1 MTIGNIIIYISLFFS
16 LYVAVLYILV
26 WWNNKDQIYTPKLK
40 GKCPKVC
47 IIVPCFNEEKTII
60 KTVRSL
66 LKLDY
71 PKDKLE
77 ILVIDD
83 GSTDK
88 TYQKA
93 KTLEKHK
100 QVKIFYKKN
109 GGKYTALNYGLKK
122 TEAEFVGCLD
132 ADSFVAP
139 NALRLVMAKFK
150 DSETMSVTSSIK
162 IYQPK
167 NIVQQ
172 IQKIEFIFGI
182 FLRQV
187 YSFLNSITVTPGPF
201 TIFRK
206 KVFDELGPYRK
217 GHNTEDLEIAFRM
230 QSKHYKIVNAPDA
243 CVYTLAPSSFKKL
256 WRQRK
261 RWYYGFIRNAWDYR
275 ALVLNKKY
283 GDFGLFVLPVIFL
296 AILIFIVINFY
307 TIFLVSQDIIHRF
320 ALWRLTGFSFNQL
333 NLNINWFFLNTNPYI
348 FLLTL
353 LLGISIIT
361 VLLGKRMSNE
371 NDKIGKSFIF
381 FLLFY
386 GPLYFIWWMSAIF
399 EVALKKKNKW

>member
-1 MTIGNIIIYISLFFS
+1 MTIGNIIIYLSIFFFLYAGILLF
-16 LYVAVLYILV
+16 LVLLD
-26 WWNNKDQIYTPKLK
+26 NKNQIYKPKLK
-40 GKCPKVC
+40 KNYSKVC
-47 IIVPCFNEEKTII
+47 IIVPCFNEEETIV

-66 LKLDY
+66 LKLNY

-93 KTLEKHK
+93 KSLEQYK
-100 QVKIFYKKN
+100 QIKVFHKKN
-109 GGKYTALNYGLKK
+109 GGKYTALNYGLTK
-122 TEAEFVGCLD
+122 TKAEFVGCLD

-139 NALRLVMAKFK
+139 NALRLAMAKFK
-150 DSETMSVTSSIK
+150 DSKTMCVTTSVK

-167 NIVQQ
+167 SIVQQ
-172 IQKIEFIFGI
+172 IQGIEFILGI
-182 FLRQV
+182 FLRKV
-187 YSFLNSITVTPGPF
+187 FDFLNSITVAPGPF
-201 TIFRK
+201 SIFRRE
-206 KVFDELGPYRK
+206 VFSELGPYRQ

-243 CVYTLAPSSFKKL
+243 CVHTIGPCSFREL
-256 WRQRK
+256 WKQRK
-261 RWYYGFIRNAWDYR
+261 RWYHGLAKNAWDYK
-275 ALVLNKKY
+275 ALMLNKKY
-283 GDFGLFVLPVIFL
+283 GDLGLFVLPAVFFSVF
-296 AILIFIVINFY
+296 ILIIINFY
-307 TIFLVSQDIIHRF
+307 TIFWVNQEVVYRF

-333 NLNINWFFLNTNPYI
+333 SLNINWFFLNTNPYI

-399 EVALKKKNKW
+399 EVVFKKENKW